1 MEIYP
6 KELRE
11 HPKPLIGIIGNNDIE
26 EVFQHTE
33 FHKLN
38 FLHLKEI
45 EELPL
50 PKRKNIL
57 PSDNYHLPGLI
68 KAKWLKKHRDYI
80 PSVLINFFSANDLI
94 NNEKRITDEITKIK
108 QKTKTKTRMYKFV
121 IVFLQETNNTLTNET
136 KEEKLNQI
144 KKRIEIDSKQGNLF
158 LFSLKEKKMSSQK
171 LFTIISDLSERFYR
185 EEGRR
190 VKKNYS
196 DIYSKKA
203 QPDLFTRGNFKCGFY
218 SEARGDYK
226 NALKYFNRS
235 YKNLLEIPKRG
246 FGLLE
251 IRMIGFVLC
260 FKMISLQLSL
270 KNIGEAIFI
279 FKQYTNNSK
288 AYVQR
293 GNKGELENLII
304 SWYQY
309 KLFAEMLEK
318 IPKTSLSKKTNYWE
332 SIGFYY
338 HAAANYSLER
348 KNSSKFLIQK
358 YQKEFSNCDLDSF
371 NKNNNMIDFFFNID
385 NSIFL
390 CQIIW
395 RVRNNEDKQLEPKS
409 TLKLNTSNTEL
420 SSDSE
425 CENDNNNP
433 ESNSNRNMN
442 INNNDHDNK
451 KTNNTNNK
459 VNNNTNK
466 KNNTSDKVNNNG
478 NDDDDDDDHDDEHS
492 NVEDNNK
499 NDRNSNLVLIKE
511 NGKKKK
517 KNRQTISLRN
527 KSDKSTIIHNSTQN
541 LFCFLYSEQQF
552 NHSKEIIDLFTRA
565 YKCYSQEAI
574 SSERLIHS
582 ISTRIAIAYF
592 QQNEFQFAK
601 LLFTLISK
609 HFRKQKWWNELL
621 KILIYS
627 LECGNQLD
635 DYNYFANCA
644 LELCIPKIGLPLE
657 SRIII
662 QDKLFKMI
670 SEPKKNNYFKP
681 PIKILMTKDFPL
693 YDLIDCTIQFTEPTV
708 YFNTPLISKFSL
720 ISHLPK
726 AISLD
731 QIQIL
736 FNLPVYDRVIMKS
749 PINIPTKGKGTQN
762 EEELKSKEYIITKSP
777 FYFPNLILQPN
788 KLTVFTFQWIA
799 SSAKKI
805 VVKAVRVIC
814 GNKESG
820 LCFEWV
826 KFPKSINSPIYLKT
840 FPSRPTTQILQL
852 PANITIDIESPQP
865 GLINE
870 YFPILIKLNSNQDH
884 IKNGNFLIYFKNH
897 EKGEIYHQNTKDLL
911 SKKKNKIFFKEIHP
925 YNTINQV
932 LFIKSPITGSFQLL
946 IYVIYEHKL
955 GYSQISKTEYN
966 IKFSKPFLK
975 QYIYHSLSKD
985 LCKDETTVLLDK
997 QFFFLNL
1004 GLISKTPIP
1013 ININQIDL
1021 ILFDNIGKI
1030 YSKSF
1035 NSKSGESKLSTNN
1048 NQNNFFKLNDNE
1060 NENENGNVIEYGNGI
1075 EMEIENENENNEE
1088 NESKNNDDNYK
1099 KSISIKQGEKCEVF
1113 FLINP
1118 YKVFGPDDNKLK
1130 NSKILPNKKEKK
1142 IFQTSKKVSIGD
1154 IKIQMIRTNPIK
1166 FYSYYTD
1173 YWKKKNFAFELT
1185 FKTSPVEFVRR
1196 KVTMDIDY
1204 PSNGIV
1210 GYPITCA
1217 YYLHNHSD
1225 RLQKIWLKVEQSEF
1239 FLYSGF
1245 NYSELVLLPRAIRK
1259 LIYIFI
1265 PKKCGKL
1272 PFPKIQFFQ
1281 KETSQLLKESRKNY
1295 HIFVSPSKK

>member
-45 EELPL
+45 DELPL

-80 PSVLINFFSANDLI
+80 PSVLINFFSANDLY

-108 QKTKTKTRMYKFV
+108 RKTKTKSRMYKFV
-121 IVFLQETNNTLTNET
+121 IVFIQEINNTLTNET

-158 LFSLKEKKMSSQK
+158 LFSLKESSLSSQK

-203 QPDLFTRGNFKCGFY
+203 QHDLFTRGNFKCGFY

-235 YKNLLEIPKRG
+235 YKNLLEIPKKG

-251 IRMIGFVLC
+251 LRMIGFVLC

-279 FKQYTNNSK
+279 FKQYTNNFKS
-288 AYVQR
+288 YIQR
-293 GNKGELENLII
+293 SRKGELENLII

-348 KNSSKFLIQK
+348 KKSSKLLIQK
-358 YQKEFSNCDLDSF
+358 YQKELSNCSLDSF
-371 NKNNNMIDFFFNID
+371 DKNNHIIEFFFNIK

-395 RVRNNEDKQLEPKS
+395 RVRNKEENKIELKS
-409 TLKLNTSNTEL
+409 PFKLNTSNTDF
-420 SSDSE
+420 SSDYES
-425 CENDNNNP
+425 ENDNNNL
-433 ESNSNRNMN
+433 ESNSNRIIN
-442 INNNDHDNK
+442 INNDNNNK
-451 KTNNTNNK
+451 KINN
-459 VNNNTNK
+459 NK
-466 KNNTSDKVNNNG
+466 KNNNNKVSNNEKDDE
-478 NDDDDDDDHDDEHS
+478 NDDDS
-492 NVEDNNK
+492 NAEDNNK
-499 NDRNSNLVLIKE
+499 NNPNSNLVLIKE

-517 KNRQTISLRN
+517 KKRQTVSLRRR
-527 KSDKSTIIHNSTQN
+527 SDKSSKIYNSTQD
-541 LFCFLYSEQQF
+541 LFCFLYSEQKF

-565 YKCYSQEAI
+565 YKCYSQESI

-592 QQNEFQFAK
+592 EQNEFQFAK

-609 HFRKQKWWNELL
+609 HFRKQKWWKELL

-635 DYNYFANCA
+635 DYNYFTNCA

-657 SRIII
+657 SRIVI

-670 SEPKKNNYFKP
+670 SESKEKNYFKP
-681 PIKILMTKDFPL
+681 PIKFTMTKDFPL
-693 YDLIDCTIQFTEPTV
+693 YDLIDCTIQFTESTV
-708 YFNTPLISKFSL
+708 YFNTPIIFKFSL

-736 FNLPVYDRVIMKS
+736 FNLPEYDRVIMKS
-749 PINIPTKGKGTQN
+749 PINIPNKEKGNQN
-762 EEELKSKEYIITKSP
+762 KEELQSKEYIITKSP
-777 FYFPNLILQPN
+777 FYFPDLLLHPN
-788 KLTVFTFQWIA
+788 KLTVFTFQCIA

-805 VVKAVRVIC
+805 VAKAVRVIC
-814 GNKESG
+814 GNEESG
-820 LCFEWV
+820 LCFEWL
-826 KFPKSINSPIYLKT
+826 KFPKSINYPIYLKT
-840 FPSRPTTQILQL
+840 FPSRPTSQVLQL

-865 GLINE
+865 GFINE

-897 EKGEIYHQNTKDLL
+897 IKGEIYHQNTKDLL

-932 LFIKSPITGSFQLL
+932 LFIKSPITGSFELL

-975 QYIYHSLSKD
+975 QYVYHSLSKD
-985 LCKDETTVLLDK
+985 LSKDETTVLLDK

-1030 YSKSF
+1030 FSKSF
-1035 NSKSGESKLSTNN
+1035 NPKGGVQKLRSNN
-1048 NQNNFFKLNDNE
+1048 NDNKF
-1060 NENENGNVIEYGNGI
+1060 NKHNVNENGNEIENGNGNEI
-1075 EMEIENENENNEE
+1075 EIENENANENENNDEINDE
-1088 NESKNNDDNYK
+1088 DNDDDNHK
-1099 KSISIKQGEKCEVF
+1099 KSISIKQGERCEVF

-1118 YKVFGPDDNKLK
+1118 YKVFNPDDNKFK
-1130 NSKILPNKKEKK
+1130 NSKILPNEKEKNVY
-1142 IFQTSKKVSIGD
+1142 QTSKKVSIGD

-1166 FYSYYTD
+1166 FYNYYTE
-1173 YWKKKNFAFELT
+1173 YWKKKKFAFELT
-1185 FKTSPVEFVRR
+1185 LKTSPVEFVRR
-1196 KVTMDIDY
+1196 KVTMDINY
-1204 PSNGIV
+1204 PSNGVV
-1210 GYPITCA
+1210 GHQITCT

-1272 PFPKIQFFQ
+1272 PFPKIQFFL
-1281 KETSQLLKESRKNY
+1281 KESSQLLKESRKNY